1 MPKPAPRHADPSPA
15 GEWFRFWFGDAGR
28 TQQLAAMAAAG
39 FLAFFA
45 TQWFRLDKDLAGA
58 HRKVAAQAEV
68 AYVAPVAAMRVAS
81 LSNQGFVADML
92 FLRAAHYFVDHL
104 ITDSRLPWLDL
115 YLDAIWGLDAQIR
128 QTYRWGAQVV
138 KFGQRID
145 QEVAERANRFAR
157 LGLAYFPD
165 DPWLYHE
172 IAFNLR
178 YSFVPRDA
186 DDEKRIRTLALQYLE
201 AAYSFPS
208 FALDPNYL
216 VGQYL
221 RAGRGDDSVQAALE
235 TYAQATDEQRQNL
248 RALLDDRNK
257 SALAGELAW
266 IDRAHKR
273 DLPWADPT
281 LALMLG
287 PRRSLAPPVDA
298 VKPENWYAEPPTPA
312 ELTKRLGVQS
322 VVPLDGGG
330 LRADE
335 RAGMALP
342 ADTSATR

>member
-1 MPKPAPRHADPSPA
+1 M
-15 GEWFRFWFGDAGR
+15 
-28 TQQLAAMAAAG
+28 QQLAALAAAA

-45 TQWFRLDKDLAGA
+45 AQWFRLDKELAGA

-68 AYVAPVAAMRVAS
+68 AYVAPVAALRVVS
-81 LSNQGFVADML
+81 LANQGFVADAL

-104 ITDSRLPWLDL
+104 MTDSRLPWLDL

-157 LGLAYFPD
+157 LGLAYFAD

-178 YSFVPRDA
+178 YSFVAKDA
-186 DDEKRIRTLALQYLE
+186 AEDRRLRTLALQYLE

-235 TYAQATDEQRQNL
+235 TYAQATEEQRQSL
-248 RALLDDRNK
+248 RALLDDRNR
-257 SALAGELAW
+257 SLLAGELAW
-266 IDRAHKR
+266 IDRAHRR
-273 DLPWADPT
+273 DRPWADPT
-281 LALMLG
+281 LALFLG
-287 PRRSLAPPVDA
+287 PRRVPAPPVDA
-298 VKPENWYAEPPTPA
+298 HNPENWYSEPPTSA
-312 ELTKRLGVQS
+312 ELTKRLGLGTA
-322 VVPLDGGG
+322 VPLDGGG

-335 RAGMALP
+335 RPGLGLP
-342 ADTSATR
+342 AGVTVTR